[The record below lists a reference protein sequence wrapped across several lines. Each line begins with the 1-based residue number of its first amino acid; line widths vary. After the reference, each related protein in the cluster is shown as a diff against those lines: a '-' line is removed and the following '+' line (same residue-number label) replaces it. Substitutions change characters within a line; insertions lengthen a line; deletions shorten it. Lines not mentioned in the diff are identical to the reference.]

1 MNRHIQT
8 VFCDDIRHELGGKLS
23 FIGVYSG
30 HLFVSTFPVTLPKLC
45 LALTA
50 ITPTTQ
56 PFQKLDLRILKDDEV
71 LAEGSLDEAML
82 SCIADATAVLDGDEN
97 GEENRVQVLNSLFVF
112 SPFQIDAPCRLR
124 VRAVTESGELK
135 GLSLMI
141 AEAPSDASTV

>member
-23 FIGVYSG
+23 FIGVYTG
-30 HLFVSTFPVTLPKLC
+30 HLFVSAFPVTLPKLC

-50 ITPTTQ
+50 ITPATQ

-82 SCIADATAVLDGDEN
+82 SGIADAAAVLDGDEN
-97 GEENRVQVLNSLFVF
+97 GKENRVQVLNSLFVF

-141 AEAPSDASTV
+141 AEVPSDASMV

>member
-8 VFCDDIRHELGGKLS
+8 IFCDDIRHELGGKLS
-23 FIGVYSG
+23 FIGVYTG
-30 HLFVSTFPVTLPKLC
+30 HLFVRAFPVTLPKLC

-50 ITPTTQ
+50 ITPASQ
-56 PFQKLDLRILKDDEV
+56 PFQKLDLRILKDEEI
-71 LAEGSLDEAML
+71 LAEGSLDESML
-82 SCIADATAVLDGDEN
+82 SNVAAAAGEADGPDGK
-97 GEENRVQVLNSLFVF
+97 ENRVQVLNSLFVF

-141 AEAPSDASTV
+141 AEGPVDIPGA